1 MDDQQTRK
9 INEAAQ
15 QFTEALVESYRT
27 ATDRTVSSAQ
37 QLNAELTQNFFS
49 GVISNLRTQ
58 AEDNREM
65 IRELVN
71 QQQRQ
76 QEATRSVAQESANAY
91 MELLD
96 SMFSFYRRSVEEV
109 ERSTEVAQSSAGEI
123 ESSAE
128 EAESDTRE
136 YFTNIMRETNRR
148 SAREI

>member
-128 EAESDTRE
+128 EAESDT
-136 YFTNIMRETNRR
+136 
-148 SAREI
+148 